1 MECLVREMVECRCS
15 ELESKCVKLEAEI
28 VKKKSE
34 HEALEVRFRALELEK
49 VAIEDELKA
58 FEREKEEGIV
68 DLTENAED
76 EPEEMLAQLMIENS
90 VLECEKRRAE
100 SEVEFLKRKLKDL
113 ESKFA
118 ETPSKHISCTKGEN
132 GDVNGELK
140 TGHGTQIRKH
150 LTFEEDRSPSKKM
163 APSTPCAARISSLGV
178 IDICDSDD
186 ENVQLPSVDNQG
198 SGDVFIST
206 NQALEKSPGG
216 EKEMTSKDSS
226 KKVLF
231 QHSFEENLNNCN
243 GEIPS
248 IATPKR
254 KRASNIVTSDSENEE
269 DDNVPICKL
278 KRMHLQDISGQPS
291 PELKICSETGT
302 PPGDNDIS
310 NLVTPPRRRLVSLRK
325 REGQRGTGKGS
336 SSKTSETKRQLGIPT
351 TEDVGD
357 GESEEAGSDSEGESL
372 SGFIVDSSTDVS
384 DDDESSDAQD
394 ESDDNEDF
402 HEILSR
408 IKRSKN
414 QKLAW
419 EFEADML
426 AAFGKD
432 PELCMKAV
440 CALYRQ
446 QTSEEKVSKGTL
458 VNNCRGFNKIDAH
471 RGSILAQFL
480 TDGDSECDLKKSVKE
495 LLERDPKGVEKC
507 RTLATRYSKQLFEIY
522 KNKEDPLFL
531 PS

>member
-15 ELESKCVKLEAEI
+15 ELESKCVELEAEI
-28 VKKKSE
+28 AKKKSE

-58 FEREKEEGIV
+58 FKREKEEGTV

-76 EPEEMLAQLMIENS
+76 EHEETVAHLMIENS

-118 ETPSKHISCTKGEN
+118 ETPSKHMSCTKGEN

-186 ENVQLPSVDNQG
+186 ENVQLPSVDSQG

-226 KKVLF
+226 KKD
-231 QHSFEENLNNCN
+231 
-243 GEIPS
+243 I
-248 IATPKR
+248 
-254 KRASNIVTSDSENEE
+254 
-269 DDNVPICKL
+269 
-278 KRMHLQDISGQPS
+278 ISGQPS

-325 REGQRGTGKGS
+325 REGQRGAGKGS
-336 SSKTSETKRQLGIPT
+336 SSKTSETKRQLELPT

-357 GESEEAGSDSEGESL
+357 GASEEAGSASEGESL
-372 SGFIVDSSTDVS
+372 SGFIVDSTDVS

-402 HEILSR
+402 QEILSR

-414 QKLAW
+414 QKFTW

-480 TDGDSECDLKKSVKE
+480 TDGDPECNLKKSVKE